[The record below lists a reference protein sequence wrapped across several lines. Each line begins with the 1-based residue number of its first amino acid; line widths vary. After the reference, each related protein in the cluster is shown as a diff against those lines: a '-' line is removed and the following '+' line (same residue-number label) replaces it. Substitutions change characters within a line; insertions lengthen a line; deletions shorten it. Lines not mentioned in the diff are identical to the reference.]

1 MRNRKKFQS
10 SGEYQSFIEL
20 PINIS
25 WEATPPEPDVN
36 WPGSLEITSVLFGRA
51 ELIDYL
57 SDQDIEEMQREVQEH
72 LDGMND
78 PDDYG
83 DYLYDL
89 RKDEGL

>member
-1 MRNRKKFQS
+1 MMRKKFQS
-10 SGEYQSFIEL
+10 SGEYQSFIDL
-20 PINIS
+20 PVTLS
-25 WEATPPEPDVN
+25 WEATAPEPDVN

-72 LDGMND
+72 LDSTND
-78 PDDYG
+78 PDALG

>member
-1 MRNRKKFQS
+1 MMRKKFQS

-20 PINIS
+20 PIILS

-72 LDGMND
+72 LDSTND
-78 PDDYG
+78 PDALG

>member
-1 MRNRKKFQS
+1 MRKRKRFQS

-36 WPGSLEITSVLFGRA
+36 WPGSLEITSVLFSKV
-51 ELIDYL
+51 ELIGYL
-57 SDQDIEEMQREVQEH
+57 SDQHIEEMQREVQEH

-78 PDDYG
+78 PDALG

>member
-1 MRNRKKFQS
+1 MRNHKKFQS
-10 SGEYQSFIEL
+10 SGKYQPCIDS

-36 WPGSLEITSVLFGRA
+36 WPGSLEITSVLFGKV

-57 SDQDIEEMQREVQEH
+57 SDHDIEEMQREVQEH

-89 RKDEGL
+89 RKDERL